1 MEANIEVNQSI
12 TARVE
17 EALNSVRPY
26 MEADGGNIKLL
37 EITSDGVVKLELMGA
52 CGTCRMSAMTM
63 KAGVE
68 EAIKKAVP
76 EITSVVAVNLTSMDD
91 PKATN
96 PW

>member
-17 EALNSVRPY
+17 EALNGVRPY

-76 EITSVVAVNLTSMDD
+76 EITSVVAVNLTSLDD
-91 PKATN
+91 PNATN

>member
-17 EALNSVRPY
+17 EALNGVRPY

-76 EITSVVAVNLTSMDD
+76 EITSVVAVNLTSLDD

>member
-1 MEANIEVNQSI
+1 MEANIETKSLYD
-12 TARVE
+12 RVD

-26 MEADGGNIKLL
+26 MEADGGNITLL
-37 EITSDGVVKLELMGA
+37 EITDEGVVKVELTGA
-52 CGTCRMSAMTM
+52 CGSCRMSAMTM

-76 EITSVVAVNLTSMDD
+76 EITAVVAVNLTAMDD

>member
-1 MEANIEVNQSI
+1 METNIDLSQSLS
-12 TARVE
+12 ARVE
-17 EALNSVRPY
+17 EALNGVRPY

-37 EITSDGVVKLELMGA
+37 EITDEKVVKLELMGA
-52 CGTCRMSAMTM
+52 CGSCRMSAMTM

-76 EITSVVAVNLTSMDD
+76 EITSVVAVNLTAMDD
-91 PKATN
+91 PNATN